1 LSSFPKI
8 LLGDPG
14 RKLVALG
21 LAVFLWWQVQG
32 TISGP
37 KDHIFTVLPAT
48 AATTPEDNTLLVVVP
63 EGWVLVEPTPRSQV
77 SITFFG
83 PRATLDAFFASQCAA
98 SISPSIE
105 AGPEETTWT
114 LDNLRAQ
121 DLDWIRSQDAASL
134 LGDGQSNDSG
144 LGRLRF
150 ERLAGFPVAL
160 EPSLVKVAGAPA
172 EGYLADTSGLTFE
185 PNQVSVSGPH
195 GAMEEL
201 SKSLEAA
208 RSGETPDIPL
218 FLPLQVPSQSRDDL
232 RGLPLALSP
241 RAVALG
247 IRMTPETVL
256 STLPIKL
263 KDLPRVEWVPDSED
277 LVLAGSPQ
285 EGIWRPSAWTPT
297 PWVAEL
303 SDADLLPGSFDETW
317 VRVHVML
324 FLNMGEIP
332 PNAANGFRLPLGW
345 ALTGIEDPDEV
356 HRLLGAL
363 RVGPRQNEDR
373 LVPMDR
379 ALPEDG

>member
-1 LSSFPKI
+1 MSSFATGKTVGSVHRNFSSGNEHRSP
-8 LLGDPG
+8 GYYNDPRNIG
-14 RKLVALG
+14 RG
-21 LAVFLWWQVQG
+21 
-32 TISGP
+32 
-37 KDHIFTVLPAT
+37 
-48 AATTPEDNTLLVVVP
+48 
-63 EGWVLVEPTPRSQV
+63 VE
-77 SITFFG
+77 
-83 PRATLDAFFASQCAA
+83 DAFTKF
-98 SISPSIE
+98 
-105 AGPEETTWT
+105 
-114 LDNLRAQ
+114 
-121 DLDWIRSQDAASL
+121 
-134 LGDGQSNDSG
+134 
-144 LGRLRF
+144 GRDMPQTMR
-150 ERLAGFPVAL
+150 ENI
-160 EPSLVKVAGAPA
+160 
-172 EGYLADTSGLTFE
+172 D
-185 PNQVSVSGPH
+185 
-195 GAMEEL
+195 
-201 SKSLEAA
+201 AA

-277 LVLAGSPQ
+277 LVLAGSPR

-303 SDADLLPGSFDETW
+303 GDADLLPGSFDETW
-317 VRVHVML
+317 VRDHVML

-332 PNAANGFRLPLGW
+332 PNAANGFRLPLSW

-379 ALPEDG
+379 VVPEDG